1 MHPDALGALLEDHN
15 PWWSGS
21 EARRAVP
28 SVRRDLHGRLLK
40 HVGNERERRA
50 LLILGPR
57 QVGKTTLLLQLAED
71 LLKAG
76 WPPGNLSYFSF
87 DDDRLTE
94 LVSAREIVDFA
105 PVGISPQ
112 QPRLFLLDEISRA
125 VNWAAWLKQEVDRG
139 HYRLIATDSAASLL
153 RAAGAESG
161 QGRWDEVVLEGLTFA
176 EFLRLLAFPD
186 ESLQDL
192 LRRIPN
198 AVERYL
204 QVGGFPE
211 HARADD
217 YRQARERL
225 RVDVAERAIG
235 RDLLRLGVDVE
246 QVRRLFVYL
255 VQDSGAIFSA
265 AKCAK
270 DLGADHRSVDKWV
283 ALLEDA
289 RLIARLPR
297 HARRPAAQLRSK
309 PRIYASDHGLIS
321 AFTPGASLLPGQRV
335 RAQAVE
341 AAVYR
346 HLREWARD
354 TGAEV
359 TFFRQDDGLE
369 ADFVLELAGARTV
382 IEVTGSL
389 YADSEKVR
397 RLRRAGEALKAG
409 RLVMIHAGMLDQ
421 KPTTSVTSLR
431 LSKFLLEPS
440 LIWEAP
446 K

>member
-40 HVGNERERRA
+40 HVGNESERRA

-161 QGRWDEVVLEGLTFA
+161 QGRWDEVVLEGAHFRGVSAAAGVSRRVAAGFA
-176 EFLRLLAFPD
+176 QADSQRGRAL
-186 ESLQDL
+186 STG
-192 LRRIPN
+192 RRIPR
-198 AVERYL
+198 ARTSRRL
-204 QVGGFPE
+204 PTG
-211 HARADD
+211 ARA
-217 YRQARERL
+217 
-225 RVDVAERAIG
+225 
-235 RDLLRLGVDVE
+235 
-246 QVRRLFVYL
+246 
-255 VQDSGAIFSA
+255 A
-265 AKCAK
+265 A
-270 DLGADHRSVDKWV
+270 S
-283 ALLEDA
+283 
-289 RLIARLPR
+289 
-297 HARRPAAQLRSK
+297 
-309 PRIYASDHGLIS
+309 
-321 AFTPGASLLPGQRV
+321 
-335 RAQAVE
+335 
-341 AAVYR
+341 
-346 HLREWARD
+346 
-354 TGAEV
+354 
-359 TFFRQDDGLE
+359 
-369 ADFVLELAGARTV
+369 
-382 IEVTGSL
+382 
-389 YADSEKVR
+389 
-397 RLRRAGEALKAG
+397 
-409 RLVMIHAGMLDQ
+409 
-421 KPTTSVTSLR
+421 
-431 LSKFLLEPS
+431 
-440 LIWEAP
+440 
-446 K
+446 